1 VPGYGRRYPKAD
13 DMKKRILLTAAG
25 IAVIHLLL
33 SIGSVAVAFGSGME
47 AFDNPDYQP
56 SMVERVA
63 DSLAGILMQPGMSL
77 WTPWMSKNMP
87 NVAEWGL
94 CLLNSLLWGIA
105 LALLLHAR
113 TLTDGKKPDN
123 KGMEATS

>member
-1 VPGYGRRYPKAD
+1 
-13 DMKKRILLTAAG
+13 M
-25 IAVIHLLL
+25 
-33 SIGSVAVAFGSGME
+33 AVAFGSGVE
-47 AFDNPDYQP
+47 AFDNPDDQP

-87 NVAEWGL
+87 DVVEWGL

-113 TLTDGKKPDN
+113 TLTDGKKSDN
-123 KGMEATS
+123 KAMEATS